1 MINNSAGSEAA
12 QLLGNM
18 YREARERNN
27 VSLTTASEQL
37 NIRSYLLNDMEK
49 GRFGHLKLGDC
60 LAYAKYLSVDIGV
73 DEINKIRQIQGAS
86 GETYVIDRK
95 VYVGG
100 AVVLGLL
107 AAAILALTSGSG
119 KNDNAAPENGVLQI
133 PQNGGSGVIEL
144 PAANT
149 PQTVEVPLVQQAPA
163 AQQPVAPK
171 VQTADTM
178 PKEPAQ
184 TAVTAPAQQKA
195 ASGVVVGPESGDV
208 IVEEEIRFESL
219 PDVEPSE
226 APVVAAPRTE
236 TVRKTGTAG
245 APVAKT
251 VPAAG
256 NAVQHQ
262 PARQPE
268 KTADVRKEVKPQ
280 NASRSETAKTAVS
293 TSKSAVQNTA
303 AGTERKAQTR
313 TQTAAAAKS
322 TGLKSGQV
330 VSLADELG
338 YQKPARASQTSA
350 SKQSAK
356 PAQKPVQ
363 KPVQSQ
369 TATAPKTAAS
379 GVKSG
384 SLKSGQV
391 VSLADEMGYQKKPA
405 APKSTGAA
413 VSSGNS
419 AKSGVVGPKI
429 TDQAEIKRRASQVVI
444 TEAVQ

>member
-163 AQQPVAPK
+163 VQQPAAPK

-219 PDVEPSE
+219 PDVEQSE
-226 APVVAAPRTE
+226 APVVVTPRTE

-256 NAVQHQ
+256 NAVQH
-262 PARQPE
+262 QPE

-303 AGTERKAQTR
+303 AGAERKAQTR

-356 PAQKPVQ
+356 PAQ

>member
-27 VSLTTASEQL
+27 ISLTTASEQL

-73 DEINKIRQIQGAS
+73 EEINKIRQIQGAS

-100 AVVLGLL
+100 AVVLGVL

-119 KNDNAAPENGVLQI
+119 KNDGVTPDNGVLQI

-144 PAANT
+144 PAANA
-149 PQTVEVPLVQQAPA
+149 PQTVEVPLVQQASAVQPA
-163 AQQPVAPK
+163 VSK
-171 VQTADTM
+171 VQTAGSL
-178 PKEPAQ
+178 PAEQ
-184 TAVTAPAQQKA
+184 AKTAETSPAQQKA
-195 ASGVVVGPESGDV
+195 ASGVVVGPDSGDV

-219 PDVEPSE
+219 PDVEPSD
-226 APVVAAPRTE
+226 APVVAAPRTG
-236 TVRKTGTAG
+236 TAVKTGTAG
-245 APVAKT
+245 TAVAGTAPVAD
-251 VPAAG
+251 

-262 PARQPE
+262 PARQTE
-268 KTADVRKEVKPQ
+268 KNAEVRKDVKPQ
-280 NASRSETAKTAVS
+280 NVSRREPARTAAN
-293 TSKSAVQNTA
+293 TSVTKVQNTA
-303 AGTERKAQTR
+303 ATAERKAQTR
-313 TQTAAAAKS
+313 TQTATAGKS

-356 PAQKPVQ
+356 PAQKSA
-363 KPVQSQ
+363 QSQ
-369 TATAPKTAAS
+369 TAAAPKNVSS
-379 GVKSG
+379 GAKSG
-384 SLKSGQV
+384 GLKSGQV
-391 VSLADEMGYQKKPA
+391 VSLADEMGYQKKTS
-405 APKSTGAA
+405 APKNTGAA

-419 AKSGVVGPKI
+419 VKSGVVGPKI

>member
-163 AQQPVAPK
+163 AQQPAAPK

-178 PKEPAQ
+178 PKEPEQ

-226 APVVAAPRTE
+226 APVVVTPRTE

-280 NASRSETAKTAVS
+280 NALRSETAKTAVS

-303 AGTERKAQTR
+303 AGAERKAQTR

-356 PAQKPVQ
+356 PAQKH
-363 KPVQSQ
+363 VQSQ

-419 AKSGVVGPKI
+419 AKSGVVGPMI